1 MGIATT
7 RINDRVLAA
16 VGEGGNAVPEFEAH
30 DGVCNGGVLFLLP
43 ALLSQGLLKTKDLYK
58 IPETH
63 YYGLESVLLTLAFM
77 ALARIKNPEQLK
89 QCRPG
94 EIGRLIGLDRTP
106 EVKCLREKIKLLSG
120 QNHAQELNRKLV
132 DHWYA
137 PNQEEELFL
146 YIDGHVRVYFGEL
159 ANLPAK
165 FVSRQKLCLNA
176 TTEYWVNDMQGLPV
190 LMVTGELTQKLQAA
204 IEGQI
209 IPQLQKTILLPC
221 AKAEPQSNEGLSV
234 EVPAVPVTAP
244 GAATATEPVATPWPE
259 NNGPQATPP
268 VCTLIF
274 DREAYDIPFFK
285 RLWGNYQIAMLTYR
299 KNVKD
304 SWEEESFKD
313 MVVTVLEQQITMN
326 LCEKKVTLG
335 GVQFREIRRLTDSG
349 HQTSIITNNQQ
360 ITTEQ
365 AAGRM
370 FGRWSQENFF
380 KYMIADYDFDKM
392 IEYGVQAIDENKEVV
407 NPQYRKLSQQ
417 LKKQKDK
424 TARLL
429 VKMMEMMEKAIE
441 VPVGQL
447 PKLQLKES
455 DLIEK
460 INASRSQEQEI
471 LNQREGV
478 TRKIILK
485 DMPGQ
490 QRYDELKPESK
501 MLMNIIK
508 MICYRAETVI
518 VNLL

>member
-1 MGIATT
+1 
-7 RINDRVLAA
+7 
-16 VGEGGNAVPEFEAH
+16 
-30 DGVCNGGVLFLLP
+30 
-43 ALLSQGLLKTKDLYK
+43 
-58 IPETH
+58 
-63 YYGLESVLLTLAFM
+63 
-77 ALARIKNPEQLK
+77 
-89 QCRPG
+89 
-94 EIGRLIGLDRTP
+94 
-106 EVKCLREKIKLLSG
+106 
-120 QNHAQELNRKLV
+120 
-132 DHWYA
+132 
-137 PNQEEELFL
+137 
-146 YIDGHVRVYFGEL
+146 
-159 ANLPAK
+159 
-165 FVSRQKLCLNA
+165 
-176 TTEYWVNDMQGLPV
+176 
-190 LMVTGELTQKLQAA
+190 
-204 IEGQI
+204 
-209 IPQLQKTILLPC
+209 
-221 AKAEPQSNEGLSV
+221 
-234 EVPAVPVTAP
+234 
-244 GAATATEPVATPWPE
+244 
-259 NNGPQATPP
+259 
-268 VCTLIF
+268 
-274 DREAYDIPFFK
+274 
-285 RLWGNYQIAMLTYR
+285 MLTYR

-518 VNLL
+518 VNLLSEYGIKEAEKRMVAKQIIENNADILPDEENKTLTITLHSLSAPRYNKAAQQLADLLTTTDTIFPNTTLKLIFKTTV